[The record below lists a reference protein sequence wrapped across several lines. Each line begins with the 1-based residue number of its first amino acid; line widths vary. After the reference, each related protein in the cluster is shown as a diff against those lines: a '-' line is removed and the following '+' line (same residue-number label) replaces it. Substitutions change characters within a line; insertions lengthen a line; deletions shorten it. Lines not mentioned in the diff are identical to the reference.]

1 MTIDVATWIIFPG
14 KNPECDPVLS
24 FQMRKMKTQVN
35 HQPFHNITKIQLNC
49 DKRWQKDDQ
58 HSVLFPQLS
67 SSNRL
72 AAAQESSGEI
82 LMTSLKPPENWS
94 LQLSRAALIQFAGCF
109 FPGWFLSK
117 NSIPQV
123 GYEPPRH
130 LQNRRRPCKQFRN
143 QQIILLTTWLN
154 PKSVYFGIKMSL
166 LGQSDVGLWT
176 PLPTMEDKVLKLTVF
191 SLPPPSLLFR
201 T

>member
-1 MTIDVATWIIFPG
+1 MDFPDYTYFWRNESVSMRIDVATWIIFPG

-94 LQLSRAALIQFAGCF
+94 LQLSKAALIQFAGCF
-109 FPGWFLSK
+109 FQDDSYLK
-117 NSIPQV
+117 I
-123 GYEPPRH
+123 
-130 LQNRRRPCKQFRN
+130 QFHRLGMN
-143 QQIILLTTWLN
+143 HQGIFRIGGAHVSNFEINKLYYWLL
-154 PKSVYFGIKMSL
+154 
-166 LGQSDVGLWT
+166 D
-176 PLPTMEDKVLKLTVF
+176 
-191 SLPPPSLLFR
+191 
-201 T
+201 

>member
-1 MTIDVATWIIFPG
+1 MDFPDYTYFWRNESVSMRIDVATWIIFPG

-154 PKSVYFGIKMSL
+154 P
-166 LGQSDVGLWT
+166 
-176 PLPTMEDKVLKLTVF
+176 
-191 SLPPPSLLFR
+191 
-201 T
+201 